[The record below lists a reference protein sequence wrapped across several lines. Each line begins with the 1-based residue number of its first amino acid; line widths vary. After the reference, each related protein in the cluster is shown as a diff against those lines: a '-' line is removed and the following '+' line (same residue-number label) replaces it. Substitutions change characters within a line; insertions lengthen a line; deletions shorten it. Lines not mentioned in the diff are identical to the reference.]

1 MHPTLKKNLA
11 FIVSAIVH
19 LILFYFIYFTVA
31 SSLDVPYSF
40 VSLSSIHT
48 VSPSSFI
55 IDILLFATFI
65 GSCIYINKSFSFET
79 SLYEKEQEVSNT
91 GKKLMET
98 SNMLK
103 EHIELFKSELAKRKS
118 VESELERSNDKLK
131 DINRDL
137 EKFSYIIVNDLHAP
151 LRSIKNLSSWIE
163 EDLKLHIQGVAKKN
177 FDNLK
182 GRISRLENLIEGL
195 VLYSSAGKQVYEAQK
210 LDLNIL
216 IKEMVTELKL
226 DSKFEVQ
233 IPQLLPVL
241 TTPREVLTQVYSNLF
256 NNVMKFNNS
265 AKINLEITYVK
276 NNERVIFCVADVT
289 SSSQSDVTMLTASDT
304 NEVQDALFEGTG
316 AGLSIAKKLVEL
328 YNGKVWVE
336 SEIGKGIKF
345 YFSWPNM

>member
-1 MHPTLKKNLA
+1 MHPTLKRNLA
-11 FIVSAIVH
+11 LLVSAIVH
-19 LILFYFIYFTVA
+19 VILFYIIYYTIA
-31 SSLDVPYSF
+31 SGVGKPFNLDA
-40 VSLSSIHT
+40 LGSIHT
-48 VSPSSFI
+48 VNASSYL
-55 IDILLFATFI
+55 IDLLLLATLV
-65 GSCIYINKSFSFET
+65 GSIIYINKALSLET
-79 SLYEKEQEVSNT
+79 ALYDKEQEISNT

-103 EHIELFKSELAKRKS
+103 EHIELFKNELAKRKS
-118 VESELERSNDKLK
+118 VESELEQSNDKLK

-216 IKEMVTELKL
+216 IKELVTELKL
-226 DSKFEVQ
+226 DTKFEVQ
-233 IPQLLPVL
+233 IPHLLPVL
-241 TTPREVLTQVYSNLF
+241 TTPREVLSQVYSNLF

-265 AKINLEITYVK
+265 PKINLEITYVK

-289 SSSQSDVTMLTASDT
+289 SASKSDASLLATADP